1 MNSLKTWLAIIF
13 GVAFLRIGLLHF
25 TQPEPFD
32 AIIPPYLP
40 FPRFWTLASGIL
52 EILLG
57 LGLMLPKMRQRAALC
72 MALLLVLMYPANL
85 NMWVHDIPFG
95 QTRFETRGHIVRLL
109 IQIILILGCLWI
121 SRRLKG
127 SRASKGC
134 RHKTQLK
141 NSDFFL
147 SEGPSLNGCMR
158 LGVTPCA
165 PLTKG
170 RSWM

>member
-57 LGLMLPKMRQRAALC
+57 FGLMLPKMRQRAALC
-72 MALLLVLMYPANL
+72 MALLLVLMYTANL
-85 NMWVHDIPFG
+85 NMWVNNIPLDG
-95 QTRFETRGHIVRLL
+95 KTYAHHWHVLRLVA
-109 IQIILILGCLWI
+109 QLGMM
-121 SRRLKG
+121 G
-127 SRASKGC
+127 
-134 RHKTQLK
+134 
-141 NSDFFL
+141 L
-147 SEGPSLNGCMR
+147 SYAIWRWSTVDVPDSEQS
-158 LGVTPCA
+158 
-165 PLTKG
+165 
-170 RSWM
+170 

>member
-1 MNSLKTWLAIIF
+1 M
-13 GVAFLRIGLLHF
+13 
-25 TQPEPFD
+25 
-32 AIIPPYLP
+32 P

-57 LGLMLPKMRQRAALC
+57 LGADAPKDVEAALC

-121 SRRLKG
+121 SKRLKG
-127 SRASKGC
+127 A
-134 RHKTQLK
+134 HAQAT
-141 NSDFFL
+141 DA
-147 SEGPSLNGCMR
+147 E
-158 LGVTPCA
+158 T
-165 PLTKG
+165 
-170 RSWM
+170 

>member
-72 MALLLVLMYPANL
+72 MALLLVLMYQANL

-127 SRASKGC
+127 ARAQA
-134 RHKTQLK
+134 T
-141 NSDFFL
+141 DA
-147 SEGPSLNGCMR
+147 E
-158 LGVTPCA
+158 T
-165 PLTKG
+165 
-170 RSWM
+170 

>member
-1 MNSLKTWLAIIF
+1 MYGFIT
-13 GVAFLRIGLLHF
+13 GV
-25 TQPEPFD
+25 D
-32 AIIPPYLP
+32 V
-40 FPRFWTLASGIL
+40 S
-52 EILLG
+52 
-57 LGLMLPKMRQRAALC
+57 
-72 MALLLVLMYPANL
+72 ANL

-127 SRASKGC
+127 ARAQARMQ

-147 SEGPSLNGCMR
+147 SEAPSLNGCMR
-158 LGVTPCA
+158 LGRLP
-165 PLTKG
+165 
-170 RSWM
+170 